1 MEEVDNKKINIPAGL
16 CVNKVDKKV
25 CDPYCICCLVTNI
38 CYDTYEI
45 CMVECVKASYSAS
58 ANSPLFALP

>member
-1 MEEVDNKKINIPAGL
+1 MEDLDNKKINIPAGL
-16 CVNKVDKKV
+16 CVNKVDKQA
-25 CDPYCICCLVTNI
+25 CTPGCICCLVSNI

-58 ANSPLFALP
+58 VNSPLLPFP